1 MLCVL
6 GAACALCLALTP
18 LARVLAVRY
27 GLVDRPDG
35 RRKIHARPIPVSG
48 GLAVLAATAATL
60 GGAALVPG
68 GLQEHLADQGHW
80 LLGLLLGAV
89 TICAVGVAD
98 DCGRLR
104 ARHKL
109 LGQCLAVF
117 VVMACGVLV
126 QRVHLFGWWLD
137 LGSLAVPFTTFLL
150 LGAINSLNLLDG
162 MDGLLGTVGVI
173 VSLALAGMA
182 ALAGQWPAAAV
193 AFALAG
199 SLLGFLR
206 YNLPPAS
213 VFLGDCGSMVV
224 GLVLGTL
231 AIKASLKAP
240 ATIALVM
247 PVALLILP
255 ILDTTAAILRRKLTG
270 RSIYSTDRGHLH
282 HCLLRRGLSV
292 WRVLLVVSFFSTLA
306 GVGVLASKAFNNEWI
321 ALLTGLSVVGVLVVT
336 GLFGYAEMALVK
348 ERLLALL
355 LAGKGK
361 GLPRQIEVRLQ
372 GSADWRELWRILTA
386 VAGQLGLH
394 QLRLDVN
401 APSLHEGYYACW
413 DHPAEVKETRGLW
426 RAEIPLTAGGLAV
439 GRVELA
445 GRPDAEPVWQKIA
458 AVARVV
464 EEFENATAALQCGW
478 SVPAPADDHAR
489 PAAAEAPARAAPDPD
504 SPTPRGADLPLL
516 PVPVPQA
523 E

>member
-1 MLCVL
+1 
-6 GAACALCLALTP
+6 
-18 LARVLAVRY
+18 
-27 GLVDRPDG
+27 
-35 RRKIHARPIPVSG
+35 
-48 GLAVLAATAATL
+48 
-60 GGAALVPG
+60 
-68 GLQEHLADQGHW
+68 
-80 LLGLLLGAV
+80 
-89 TICAVGVAD
+89 VGVAD
-98 DCGRLR
+98 DRGRLR

-109 LGQCLAVF
+109 LGQCLAVAA
-117 VVMACGVLV
+117 VMASGVVV
-126 QRVHLFGWWLD
+126 QRVHLFGWWLE
-137 LGSLAVPFTTFLL
+137 LGGLALPFTMFLL

-173 VSLALAGMA
+173 VGLALAGMA
-182 ALAGQWPAAAV
+182 ALGGQLPAAAV

-213 VFLGDCGSMVV
+213 VFLGDSGSMVV

-231 AIKASLKAP
+231 AIQASLKAP
-240 ATIALVM
+240 ATVALVM

-282 HCLLRRGLSV
+282 HCLLRRGLSA

-321 ALLTGLSVVGVLVVT
+321 AALTGLTVVGVLIVT

-348 ERLLALL
+348 ERLLALAGL
-355 LAGKGK
+355 LAGKGN
-361 GLPRQIEVRLQ
+361 RQIEVRLQ

-386 VAGQLGLH
+386 VAARLRLH

-401 APSLHEGYYACW
+401 APALHEGYYACW
-413 DHPAEVKETRGLW
+413 EHPAEEKETRGLW

-445 GRPDAEPVWQKIA
+445 GRPDVEPVWQKIA
-458 AVARVV
+458 AVARAV
-464 EEFENATAALQCGW
+464 EDFENAAAALQCGW
-478 SVPAPADDHAR
+478 SVPAPGDAPGERSRTLAAR
-489 PAAAEAPARAAPDPD
+489 PPSEGPP
-504 SPTPRGADLPLL
+504 PRDGLGADARRSADRSLL